1 MKISV
6 LLPYKENYSK
16 EYAGAVSIF
25 INGVNKYSKYRTSI
39 KIYGNTEYPKNLS
52 KNYVNIQFKKKLFH
66 SSSKLYV
73 NNFIK
78 LEKKRKS
85 DIIEIHNRPNYLR
98 YFSDF
103 KKK

>member
-25 INGVNKYSKYRTSI
+25 IKGVNNQSTYSTSI
-39 KIYGNTEYPKNLS
+39 KLYGNTEYPKNLS
-52 KNYVNIQFKKKLFH
+52 KNYVNIPFKKKLFFNL
-66 SSSKLYV
+66 SKLYF

-78 LEKKRKS
+78 LEKKRNS
-85 DIIEIHNRPNYLR
+85 DIIEIHKGLITQIL
-98 YFSDF
+98 
-103 KKK
+103 